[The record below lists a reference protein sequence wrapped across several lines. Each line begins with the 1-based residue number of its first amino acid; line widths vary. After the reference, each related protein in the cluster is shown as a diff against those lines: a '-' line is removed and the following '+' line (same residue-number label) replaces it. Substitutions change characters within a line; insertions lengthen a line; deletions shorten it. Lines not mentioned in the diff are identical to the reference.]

1 MAIREGAQI
10 KAAREILGWSEMEL
24 ARRAGVPVFTVM
36 HIENHSTTARLPRF
50 AAIRTS
56 LEAHGVLFTATGV
69 KLTSER
75 MAQRLIR

>member
-24 ARRAGVPVFTVM
+24 ARRAGVRVFTVM
-36 HIENHSTTARLPRF
+36 HIENHSTTARLPRCSD
-50 AAIRTS
+50 RTS